1 MAGRDISSALSD
13 LRLEHFRCF
22 ATAELAFAGRLNV
35 ITGANGA
42 GKTSLLEAIYLLGRG
57 RSYRTADPRHLVQS
71 GAGAALIAGHA
82 VERAGR
88 VPLGIQISAGAFDI
102 HVAGRPGASAADL
115 AERLPVQALHADI
128 GTLVHGGPEARRRL
142 MDWGVFHVEH
152 RYLEEWRRFRRALL
166 QRNTAIRE
174 NRADDV
180 LAVWEEQVAAAAETV
195 HAQREHYLER
205 LRPVFHRLAARLLD
219 ADVALDY
226 QPGWPVE
233 QDLREVLRQGR
244 ESDRRLGYTRTGPQR
259 ADLVLRIQD
268 EPSRW
273 RASKGQ
279 HKLLGAALVLAE
291 CELVAENSQ
300 KGVALVVDEPAA
312 DLDATRLSALM
323 DVILANP
330 AQVFLAAIS
339 ARTLPLTG
347 EPAMFHVEH
356 GHAKALL

>member
-1 MAGRDISSALSD
+1 
-13 LRLEHFRCF
+13 
-22 ATAELAFAGRLNV
+22 
-35 ITGANGA
+35 
-42 GKTSLLEAIYLLGRG
+42 
-57 RSYRTADPRHLVQS
+57 
-71 GAGAALIAGHA
+71 
-82 VERAGR
+82 
-88 VPLGIQISAGAFDI
+88 
-102 HVAGRPGASAADL
+102 
-115 AERLPVQALHADI
+115 
-128 GTLVHGGPEARRRL
+128 

-166 QRNTAIRE
+166 QRNMAIRE